1 MEETEKKT
9 SDQEADDLKG
19 IGREG
24 IQLAKELGQEVK
36 KSAGNNAG
44 SLFECEI
51 NEGIPAPMLVW
62 SGSNMSQTPIV
73 VLMLI
78 RKQKPLSCTINANLH

>member
-19 IGREG
+19 TGREG
-24 IQLAKELGQEVK
+24 IQLAKELGQAVK

-44 SLFECEI
+44 FLSESET
-51 NEGIPAPMLVW
+51 NEGIPAPLQGGRNPLDL
-62 SGSNMSQTPIV
+62 SHTKDASSITQ
-73 VLMLI
+73 LMV
-78 RKQKPLSCTINANLH
+78 PCNNVF

>member
-19 IGREG
+19 TGREG
-24 IQLAKELGQEVK
+24 IQLAKELGQVVK

-44 SLFECEI
+44 SLSESEKG
-51 NEGIPAPMLVW
+51 EGIPASLQGGRNPLDL
-62 SGSNMSQTPIV
+62 PIPRMPPRSRV
-73 VLMLI
+73 I
-78 RKQKPLSCTINANLH
+78 RLQPKEEENP